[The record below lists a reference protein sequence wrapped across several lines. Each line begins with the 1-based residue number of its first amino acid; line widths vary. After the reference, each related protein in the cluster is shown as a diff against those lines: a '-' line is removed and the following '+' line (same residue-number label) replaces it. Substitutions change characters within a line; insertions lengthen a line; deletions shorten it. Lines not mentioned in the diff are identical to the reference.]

1 MTGVSLRGTGAALA
15 ALSLLAAVSAAEAQN
30 ATPMR
35 IRGTVASIDGQD
47 LTVKSRDGATVPIKL
62 APDYTVTAVVKAA
75 MSDIVVGKY
84 VGIAAVPQGDDA
96 EKALEVL
103 VFPEAAR
110 GSGEGHY
117 AWDLAPGS
125 MMINV
130 TIAEAVDKVDG
141 RTLTLKHKD
150 GVTQIAVPQDVPV
163 VTFAP
168 GDRSLLVAD
177 AGVMVPAAKQ
187 PDGTFT
193 ASRILVGKD
202 GVKPPM

>member
-1 MTGVSLRGTGAALA
+1 MAPSSVRTIGAAFA
-15 ALSLLAAVSAAEAQN
+15 AIGLLAAATASAQN
-30 ATPMR
+30 APPTR
-35 IRGTVASIDGQD
+35 VRGTIASINGQD
-47 LTVKSRDGATVPIKL
+47 LVVKSRDGTNVVIKL
-62 APDYTVTAVVKAA
+62 APDYTVTAVVKAD
-75 MSDIVVGKY
+75 MSDITVGKF
-84 VGIAAVPQGDDA
+84 VGIAALPQGSEP

-103 VFPEAAR
+103 IFPESAR

-117 AWDLAPGS
+117 AWDLMPESTMTNA
-125 MMINV
+125 

-150 GVTQIAVPQDVPV
+150 GETRIAVPKDVPI

-168 GDRSLLVAD
+168 GDRALLMAD
-177 AGVMVPAAKQ
+177 AGVMVPAVKQ
-187 PDGTFT
+187 PDGTMT

>member
-1 MTGVSLRGTGAALA
+1 MTRAGLR
-15 ALSLLAAVSAAEAQN
+15 
-30 ATPMR
+30 
-35 IRGTVASIDGQD
+35 
-47 LTVKSRDGATVPIKL
+47 
-62 APDYTVTAVVKAA
+62 
-75 MSDIVVGKY
+75 
-84 VGIAAVPQGDDA
+84 
-96 EKALEVL
+96 
-103 VFPEAAR
+103 FPEAAR

-117 AWDLAPGS
+117 AWDLMPESTMTNA
-125 MMINV
+125 
-130 TIAEAVDKVDG
+130 TITESVDKVDG

-150 GVTQIAVPQDVPV
+150 GETRIAVPSDVPI

-168 GDRSLLVAD
+168 GDRNLLVAD